1 MVASPISCILVDDHP
16 PILRAISAMLKDEG
30 IEVVGRAERCAEALA
45 LLDRRKPQ
53 VALVDLLLPDGSGID
68 LVRAAATVAPSTA
81 YLVYTGFPSG
91 RNAREAL
98 DAGARGIVSK
108 ESPLPSLSRAISIV
122 ADGGTYVDGLVAGE
136 FAESQTVAPT
146 MTRRELDV
154 LHHLADGLSN
164 EEVGAE
170 LHISAETVRGYV
182 RNAMARLGARNRT
195 QAVAAA
201 VRAGLIR

>member
-1 MVASPISCILVDDHP
+1 MESTLISCIIVDDHP
-16 PILRAISAMLKDEG
+16 PILRALSAVLQDDG
-30 IEVVGRAERCAEALA
+30 IDVIGRAERGAEALA
-45 LLDRRKPQ
+45 LLDRRKPN

-68 LVRAAATVAPSTA
+68 LIRAAADVAPSTA
-81 YLVYTGFPSG
+81 CLVYTGFPSA

-98 DAGARGIVSK
+98 DAGACGIVSK
-108 ESPLPSLSRAISIV
+108 ESPLASLARAISIV
-122 ADGGTYVDGLVAGE
+122 ASGGTYVDGLVAGE
-136 FAESQTVAPT
+136 FAESQAVAPT
-146 MTRRELDV
+146 MTRRERDV

-164 EEVGAE
+164 EQVGAE

-201 VRAGLIR
+201 VRAGIIS